1 MPINLKAL
9 DKRANEFNNRYH
21 THFSYSGF
29 YSKCKTF
36 ARLEPK
42 RAADVVYKGTLGT
55 LLKEVLIT
63 ACDRE
68 RVAKDTSKC
77 AVDLQAVVNDFEE
90 YLMIPFIKECKQ
102 AGEKPYP
109 KHYGGMTEEQRIEL
123 VEHVVNASPKNDVEL
138 TEMAYKK
145 GQIRIRDLREIVGD
159 MNFTDGVKD
168 SQLHRIGTFMIAL
181 ENVNNSRSFWWRLN
195 PLNWGRNNAEKREA
209 KEFKTLLSSFGN
221 NALERAKT
229 LALREYKTIE
239 LTRESIN
246 NSKAELESAKKEN
259 VVESDKERN
268 VIKIE
273 IDNEIKTE
281 VSNKIDTSKKEHDQP
296 VKGKN

>member
-21 THFSYSGF
+21 MHFSYSGF

-68 RVAKDTSKC
+68 RVAEDISKC

-109 KHYGGMTEEQRIEL
+109 KHYGGMTEAQRIEL
-123 VEHVVNASPKNDVEL
+123 VEHVDNASPKNDVEL

-181 ENVNNSRSFWWRLN
+181 ENVNNSRSFWWKLN
-195 PLNWGRNNAEKREA
+195 PLNWARNNAEKREA

-246 NSKAELESAKKEN
+246 NSKAELESTKKEN

-281 VSNKIDTSKKEHDQP
+281 VSTKIDTSKKEHDQP

>member
-21 THFSYSGF
+21 TNFSYSGF

-68 RVAKDTSKC
+68 RVAKDISKC

-209 KEFKTLLSSFGN
+209 KEFRTLLNSFGN
-221 NALERAKT
+221 NALERAKS